1 MFDQSDAIRETEMIR
16 VVAIREGDYGCEER
30 PEGAPL
36 MCNVEIEK
44 DGEKI
49 YFNIPDKTAD
59 ELGLEEKAEITSS
72 TFSKI
77 EDVVRERRL
86 I

>member
-1 MFDQSDAIRETEMIR
+1 MIR

-36 MCNVEIEK
+36 MCNIEIDR
-44 DGEKI
+44 DGEKM

-59 ELGLEEKAEITSS
+59 ELGLVERAEITAEI
-72 TFSKI
+72 FSEI
-77 EDVVRERRL
+77 ESISRK
-86 I
+86 

>member
-44 DGEKI
+44 
-49 YFNIPDKTAD
+49 AD